1 MPFWACLK
9 SIRRTYARNHVLPVR
24 QLSQQSSAQSNQIW
38 LAVGDGNFDPSRFAW
53 LADTLNN
60 VRYKIQLKLTDA

>member
-1 MPFWACLK
+1 MTLADP
-9 SIRRTYARNHVLPVR
+9 P
-24 QLSQQSSAQSNQIW
+24 QSNQIR

-60 VRYKIQLKLTDA
+60 VRYKIQLKLTDAQRNVKYL